1 MSDKT
6 NVTGG
11 NREALAALQQLLRE
25 STLTAGREAIVI
37 VLDGLA
43 SMIEQMDAGSDS
55 AAAVEGAIAMRDN
68 IARII
73 RQEADE
79 LRLEL

>member
-1 MSDKT
+1 
-6 NVTGG
+6 
-11 NREALAALQQLLRE
+11 
-25 STLTAGREAIVI
+25 
-37 VLDGLA
+37 
-43 SMIEQMDAGSDS
+43 MIEQMDAGSDS
-55 AAAVEGAIAMRDN
+55 VAAVEGAIAMRDN